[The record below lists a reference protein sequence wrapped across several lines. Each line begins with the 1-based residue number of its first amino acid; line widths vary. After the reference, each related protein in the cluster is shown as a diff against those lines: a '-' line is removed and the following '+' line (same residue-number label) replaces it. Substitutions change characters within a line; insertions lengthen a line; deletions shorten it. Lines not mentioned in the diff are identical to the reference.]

1 MKVSSFK
8 FYVIMSGHSHFS
20 TIKRKK
26 EVTDAKRGKVFS
38 KLARQILIAA
48 KEKGADPETNSNLRM
63 IIEKAKGLNMPKEN
77 IDRAIKK
84 GTGELEGEKL
94 EEIMYEAYGPGGIA
108 IIIEG
113 ITDNKNRT
121 LSEIK
126 QTLNQYQGK
135 LADSGSVKWM
145 FERKGAIILDKEQ
158 TTNQGDLEMKVIE
171 AGAEDFLWIKQEEG
185 VYLEIYTKVEDL
197 EAVKKQL
204 ENQGVK
210 IETAGLDWIAKE
222 TMKLDNKQK
231 NTAEKL
237 FEELDENDAV
247 QEIYSNFEI

>member
-1 MKVSSFK
+1 
-8 FYVIMSGHSHFS
+8 MSGHSHFS

-26 EVTDAKRGKVFS
+26 EITDLKRGKVFS
-38 KLARQILIAA
+38 KLARQILIVA
-48 KEKGADPETNSNLRM
+48 KEKGGDIETNSNLRM
-63 IIEKAKGLNMPKEN
+63 IVEKAKGLNMPKDN
-77 IDRAIKK
+77 IERAIKK

-94 EEIMYEAYGPGGIA
+94 EEIVYEAYGPGGIA

-145 FERKGAIILDKEQ
+145 FELKGAIIFDKEQ
-158 TTNQGDLEMKVIE
+158 SISKDDLEMKAIE
-171 AGAEDFLWIKQEEG
+171 AGAQDFSWIEQEEG
-185 VYLEIYTKVEDL
+185 NCLEIYTKVEDL
-197 EAVKKQL
+197 EKVKNQV
-204 ENQGVK
+204 ETQGVK
-210 IETAGLDWIAKE
+210 IETAGLDWVAKE
-222 TMKLDNKQK
+222 AIEIDNKQK

-247 QEIYSNFEI
+247 QEIYSNLAE

>member
-1 MKVSSFK
+1 
-8 FYVIMSGHSHFS
+8 MSGHSHFS

-26 EVTDAKRGKVFS
+26 EITDAKRGKVFS
-38 KLARQILIAA
+38 KLARQVLIAA
-48 KEKGADPETNSNLRM
+48 KEKGGDIETNSSLRM
-63 IIEKAKGLNMPKEN
+63 IIEKAKALNMPKDN
-77 IDRAIKK
+77 IERAIKK

-126 QTLNQYQGK
+126 QTLNQFQGK

-158 TTNQGDLEMKVIE
+158 TMNKDDLEMKIIE
-171 AGAEDFLWIKQEEG
+171 DGAEDFSWIEQEDG
-185 VYLEIYTKVEDL
+185 VYLEIYTKVENL
-197 EAVKKQL
+197 EAVKNQL
-204 ENQGVK
+204 EEQGIK

-222 TMKLDNKQK
+222 TIKLDNKQK
-231 NTAEKL
+231 NTAERL

-247 QEIYSNFEI
+247 QEIYSNLAE